1 MNMKKYALLLAAA
14 LFVSA
19 FSACDDETT
28 LPYIPYEEDKTETP
42 TEGEDPDI
50 ITNTYRLNQVLQC
63 SPENPSG
70 VDIFGKLDFFATLRM
85 TVSVSATGAVV
96 EFDNGDIPFLPF
108 TEALPEGR
116 MRPGPQRRSQ
126 RTPHPRHRHGHRHLR
141 EGRLHHRIPARQ
153 QAVELQVQIHETLIP
168 ADHEINA

>member
-108 TEALPEGR
+108 TEALPEGKIECDLDHSTI
-116 MRPGPQRRSQ
+116 PNV
-126 RTPHPRHRHGHRHLR
+126 LR
-141 EGRLHHRIPARQ
+141 IRDTGTVIATFEKDGFTTTFQLDCKQ
-153 QAVELQVQIHETLIP
+153 LTYKYKYVKL
-168 ADHEINA
+168 

>member
-96 EFDNGDIPFLPF
+96 RFDNGEVPFLPF
-108 TEALPEGR
+108 TEALPEGEIECDLDHSTI
-116 MRPGPQRRSQ
+116 PNV
-126 RTPHPRHRHGHRHLR
+126 LR
-141 EGRLHHRIPARQ
+141 IRDTGTVIATFEKDGFTTTFQLDCKQ
-153 QAVELQVQIHETLIP
+153 LTYKYKYVKL
-168 ADHEINA
+168 

>member
-108 TEALPEGR
+108 TEALPEGEIECDLDHSTI
-116 MRPGPQRRSQ
+116 PNV
-126 RTPHPRHRHGHRHLR
+126 LR
-141 EGRLHHRIPARQ
+141 IRDTGTVIATFEKDGFTTTFQLDCKQ
-153 QAVELQVQIHETLIP
+153 LTYKYKYVKL
-168 ADHEINA
+168 